1 VTRASVLVLLAVSAG
16 MTAGA
21 QQRPIRVD
29 IDLVHFGVTVTDK
42 KGTPITGL
50 TAQDFEIVESGTKQA
65 VKFFAAGDP
74 VAAPPLH
81 LGFLVDMS
89 GSMTA
94 DISDVRTAAIKFLKR
109 NEHAVDVTL
118 VDFDTEVRVARYGQN
133 DYPRLIERIRSRR
146 PDGWTALYDA
156 LSMYLIG
163 AAAHD
168 GQKILVLYTDGGD
181 TRSTTTYKDVVDL
194 LRASDVTVYAIGY
207 LEHQPSSVKMDQRMQ
222 LQRFAQLTGGQA
234 FFPISVKEI
243 DKLYD
248 EVQQEIDARYTL
260 GYSSTN
266 ERTDGAWREVRI
278 RLTRPDLKGAKLRTR
293 GGYFAP
299 FKEASPP
306 RR

>member
-1 VTRASVLVLLAVSAG
+1 MTRASVLVLLAVSAG

-50 TAQDFEIVESGTKQA
+50 AAQDFEIVESGTKQA

-118 VDFDTEVRVARYGQN
+118 VDFDTEVRVARYGPN

-156 LSMYLIG
+156 LGMYLISV
-163 AAAHD
+163 ATD
-168 GQKILVLYTDGGD
+168 VGQKILVLYTDGGD

-194 LRASDVTVYAIGY
+194 LRASDVTVYAVGY

-234 FFPISVKEI
+234 FFPMSVKEI

-248 EVQQEIDARYTL
+248 EVQREIDARYTL

-266 ERTDGAWREVRI
+266 ERADGAWREVRI
-278 RLTRPDLKGAKLRTR
+278 KLTRADLKGAKLRTR

-306 RR
+306 RH